1 MKTKVMI
8 SVEISIHCK
17 VLVNIL
23 VQYAGN
29 MSGRNKFSVVDVRF
43 GLTKSVLI
51 SQVDKFKML
60 ILGVEG
66 VLVCMGN

>member
-1 MKTKVMI
+1 M
-8 SVEISIHCK
+8 
-17 VLVNIL
+17 
-23 VQYAGN
+23 QYAGN
-29 MSGRNKFSVVDVRF
+29 MSGRNQSSVVDVRF

-66 VLVCMGN
+66 VLVMHGQLMEDLVLKSNVLMASLM